1 MIHWASGDSQT
12 EGQAAAL
19 CQDEAPAFFPV
30 LASLLPPAS
39 SAAFD
44 LQVLLLLLSLFRSV
58 VARCV
63 LPAEPIQAPGDGH
76 STPNLLR
83 SMLC

>member
-1 MIHWASGDSQT
+1 MIHWASGDSQA

-44 LQVLLLLLSLFRSV
+44 LQVLLLSV
-58 VARCV
+58 FGSAVARCV
-63 LPAEPIQAPGDGH
+63 RSAEPFKNQTVVTALP
-76 STPNLLR
+76 T
-83 SMLC
+83 C